1 MENKID
7 IRIVVMVGGW
17 VLVGNYSQQK
27 QSRKITQGYVI
38 RQWGTGEGEERGL
51 GTLAYMGPR
60 DATQLDPI
68 AVVEWGSD
76 AQIMTFPC
84 DPAKW
89 VEILSK
95 SPAPVGYG
103 VGE

>member
-1 MENKID
+1 MSNPQD
-7 IRIVVMVGGW
+7 IRIAVLVGGW
-17 VLVGNYSQQK
+17 VLVGLYD
-27 QSRKITQGYVI
+27 RQGTTVQMTRAHII

-60 DATQLDPI
+60 PATQLDPV
-68 AVVEWGSD
+68 AAVEWGTD

-89 VEILSK
+89 TDTIAAA
-95 SPAPVGYG
+95 PAAVG
-103 VGE
+103 VMA